1 MANNLPKQSEKFR
14 SDTHQRLLSEGSF
27 QIAAA
32 VQLSKFINS
41 KDFSDDAYYGGML
54 QGSGDDKAEIY
65 FSPWGEGY
73 VGIEPMRV
81 WHVHH
86 RGIIYVVALC
96 PEKQPPNPE
105 FPKYPELGT
114 VASRAKSV
122 LEKDGVAGASN
133 WYLVAG

>member
-65 FSPWGEGY
+65 FSPWGEG
-73 VGIEPMRV
+73 
-81 WHVHH
+81 
-86 RGIIYVVALC
+86 LC
-96 PEKQPPNPE
+96 RD
-105 FPKYPELGT
+105 
-114 VASRAKSV
+114 RAHA
-122 LEKDGVAGASN
+122 GVARPPS
-133 WYLVAG
+133 WHYLRGCALSRETAAES